1 MTQNLL
7 RFLESKGINAYIQ
20 HIKILRDFINKK
32 KKYYFRLTLF
42 LFIMVVAEIMVS
54 VYLILG
60 DGKTNFEK
68 IFVTLSSTSIL
79 ALLLTF
85 FMVFASLF
93 KYLTYSRS
101 DELLYKFLHELLDKK
116 DAKEIVTISK
126 IYITKFSKEL
136 NIPRTQI
143 LKRLIIKNRMEE
155 I

>member
-1 MTQNLL
+1 MTQSLL
-7 RFLESKGINAYIQ
+7 KFLESKGINVYIQ
-20 HIKILRDFINKK
+20 HVKILRDFINKK

-42 LFIMVVAEIMVS
+42 LFIMAITEILVS

-68 IFVTLSSTSIL
+68 IFVTLSSTSVL

-85 FMVFASLF
+85 FMTFASLF

-101 DELLYKFLHELLDKK
+101 DDLLYKFLHELLDKK